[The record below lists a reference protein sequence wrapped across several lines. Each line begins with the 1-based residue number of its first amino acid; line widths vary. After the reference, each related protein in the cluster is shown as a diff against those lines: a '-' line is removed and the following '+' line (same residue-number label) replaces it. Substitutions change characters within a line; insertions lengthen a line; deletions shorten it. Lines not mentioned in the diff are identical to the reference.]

1 MLPPPIPA
9 NEPLRLATLKSL
21 EILDT
26 APEERFDR
34 LTRLARRLFGVPIA
48 VVSLV
53 DANRQWFKS
62 CDGLPDREAPRSTSF
77 CGHAIVSDDILLVPD
92 ARLDGRFHDNPLVTG
107 EPMIRFYAGRPLAAG
122 NGARLG
128 TLCLIDTRPRE
139 FGTEDC
145 ALLHDLAQ
153 MAEQEL
159 AAVQLAGMDDLTGLS
174 NRRGFSSMGQHAL
187 ATCTRLDRPVTLL
200 YFDMDGFKP
209 VNDRFGHAEG
219 DRALT
224 AFGGQLRDAFRQCGV
239 AARIGGDEFAVLVS
253 GSGPADEDAALV
265 QLRDGIGRW
274 NADNSLG
281 YALGYS
287 VGRVMFDAQRHAG
300 IDTLMAEADAAMYA
314 DKVRRR
320 GSRH

>member
-1 MLPPPIPA
+1 MA
-9 NEPLRLATLKSL
+9 
-21 EILDT
+21 
-26 APEERFDR
+26 
-34 LTRLARRLFGVPIA
+34 
-48 VVSLV
+48 SLV

-62 CDGLPDREAPRSTSF
+62 CDGLPERETPRRTSF

-92 ARLDGRFHDNPLVTG
+92 ARLDDRFHDNRLVTG

-128 TLCLIDTRPRE
+128 TLCLIDTRPRD
-139 FGTEDC
+139 FATEDC
-145 ALLHDLAQ
+145 ALLHDLAR

-159 AAVQLAGMDDLTGLS
+159 VAVQQAGLS

-187 ATCTRLDRPVTLL
+187 ATCARLERPVSLL

-224 AFGGQLRDAFRQCGV
+224 AFAGQLRDAFRQCGV
-239 AARIGGDEFAVLVS
+239 VARIGGDEFAVLASGVS
-253 GSGPADEDAALV
+253 PADEDAALA
-265 QLRDGIGRW
+265 QLHDGIGRW
-274 NADNSLG
+274 NAANALG

-314 DKVRRR
+314 DKVCRR